1 MWAKVGDI
9 GIADVGSRISD
20 LGFRFSGGGEA
31 GGGNGFGFSEF
42 GFLLRQ
48 GYGGRG
54 FFDIATKW
62 RVMSETSGGPSRPGA
77 FVYVRLSA
85 DNCA

>member
-1 MWAKVGDI
+1 MSDL
-9 GIADVGSRISD
+9 GSRISD
-20 LGFRFSGGGEA
+20 FAFRGGGEA

-77 FVYVRLSA
+77 FVYYVRLSA